1 MKNYQKYIWLGIIL
15 IIAGAHAVDAETGL
29 ESVSTLAEIGMP
41 FIQNFSP
48 NTYKTHG
55 QNFAIVQDTRGVMYF
70 GNFAGIL
77 EFDGI
82 SWRIITTAQH
92 KKVSSLAIDKSGRIY
107 VGARGEIGYLSPDS
121 LGKMAFVSLV
131 DKIKPGQRDFLEVTH
146 TYTTAG
152 NVYFVTESKI
162 FRWGDNEFKIL
173 ETDSPVLSAF
183 CVYDRLYILHKDSG
197 LMSIKDWKFEP
208 IDGGEKFS
216 ETTEIETMLP
226 MSGNKILIGSGNR
239 GLFILDDKC
248 IEPFPTDFDSSF
260 IESKITCGVMLK
272 DSSYAFGTI
281 RNGVIIVYPDGGARQ
296 ILNKDSG
303 IQNEYVR
310 NIFIDHED
318 ALWLALNNGITRV
331 EMPSPLTYFDEKS
344 GIKGGI
350 TQIVRCNSSL
360 YFSSYQGLYYLD
372 RNNMTVSLVPGI
384 SSACWSIICAGN
396 SILAATSEGIYQ
408 VQDDKILPI
417 TKNFSLV
424 IYRSKFD
431 SARIYIGQTDG
442 LVLLQLV
449 NGKWVSKGK
458 IEGISDEIRQIF
470 EDEDSIIWMGTP
482 YRGIFSYNPRGD
494 GSIEHFDTTSGLP
507 SITGNQLNVLSDMI
521 LVTSMSG
528 IFVYKKSGNS
538 FVPINLFDGDTTQ
551 SEKWIYKIVEDSDGN
566 FWGNSGNEANIALF
580 TSDRNGKY
588 IENNTA
594 FLPIADFIAWSI
606 YPESDGVTWF
616 GGPDG
621 LVRYDSK
628 VDKNYKADFNSLI
641 RKVVVNNDSLLFAGS
656 FFNCDFIPSLLQN
669 DYLKPVLNYKSNT
682 IRFEYSATS
691 YNVRGQNE
699 FQYYLEG
706 FDAIRSEWTTE
717 TTKEYTNLPEGKY
730 VFRVRS
736 RNVYK
741 HLSAEASF
749 EFEILTPWFKTWL
762 AYAVYL
768 VLLGILISIIVI
780 IRSRQLVKEKRIL
793 EVLVTERTAEVVQ
806 QKEELHKQSLELE
819 GKNEELGKINDF
831 VKSINS
837 EIHFTNLL
845 RSIMEKARA
854 IRSVED
860 ATALIYDKDADTFK
874 FKATLARDAAVF
886 ESIQLTID
894 EIEMRYLKSAEEIFE
909 DIFINNKF
917 VAGMPHRE
925 LDKLEKPESMLIMV
939 VKVENRIEG
948 FILLENMSKQDAFD
962 RKDLS
967 LVKNL
972 KEHIISAFIKTKILA
987 DLQVTLDNLKDAQ
1000 AQLIQSEKLASLG
1013 QLTAGIAHEIQNPL
1027 NFVNNFAELSVDL
1040 TTELKEFIGEQKDNI
1055 EADLLEEIEDV
1066 IGMLESNALKINEHG
1081 KRAESI
1087 VKGML
1092 QHSRGKPGEFEQTDI
1107 NNMVAEYVNLSY
1119 HGMRAQ
1125 NREFNTGINS
1135 DYDDSIG
1142 KIRIVPQD
1150 LSRVILNILNNAC
1163 YAVNEKREK
1172 QKDGYSPQISIST
1185 KKLDGKIEI
1194 RIKDNGTGM
1203 PQSVID
1209 KIFNPFFSTKP
1220 TGKGTG
1226 LGLSMSYD
1234 IVTQIHKGTI
1244 EVNSKDGEFTEFVI
1258 SIPLNL

>member
-1 MKNYQKYIWLGIIL
+1 MKLYNKYIWLGIIL
-15 IIAGAHAVDAETGL
+15 IITGVNAVDAETGL
-29 ESVSTLAEIGMP
+29 KPVSMGIGMP

-55 QNFAIVQDTRGVMYF
+55 QNFAIVQDNRGVMYF

-77 EFDGI
+77 EYDGI
-82 SWRIITTAQH
+82 YWRLITTAQH
-92 KKVSSLAIDKSGRIY
+92 KKVSSLSIDKTGRIY
-107 VGARGEIGYLSPDS
+107 VGARGEIGYLAPDS
-121 LGKMAFVSLV
+121 LGKMAFVSLI
-131 DKIKPGQRDFLEVTH
+131 DKIKPEYRDFLEIPYI
-146 TYTTAG
+146 YTTAG
-152 NVYFVTESKI
+152 NIYFVAENKI
-162 FRWGDNEFKIL
+162 FRLRDDEFTVL
-173 ETDSPVLSAF
+173 ETDNPVLSAF
-183 CVYDRLYILHKDSG
+183 CVNDKLYVLLKNMG

-208 IDGGEKFS
+208 IEGGERFS
-216 ETTEIETMLP
+216 ETTEIDIMLP

-239 GLFILDDKC
+239 GLFILDDKS
-248 IEPFPTDFDSSF
+248 IEPFSTDFDSSF
-260 IESKITCGVMLK
+260 IESKITSGVMLK

-281 RNGVIIVYPDGGARQ
+281 RNGVIIIFPDGRARQ

-310 NIFIDHED
+310 NIFIDHEE

-331 EMPSPLTYFDEKS
+331 EMPSPLTYIDEKS

-372 RNNMTVSLVPGI
+372 RNSMTVNLVPGI
-384 SSACWSIICAGN
+384 ISACWSIICAGN
-396 SILAATSEGIYQ
+396 SILAATSEGVYQ

-417 TKNFSLV
+417 TKSFSLV
-424 IYRSKFD
+424 LHRSKFD
-431 SARIYIGQTDG
+431 STRIYAGQTDG
-442 LVLLQLV
+442 LVLLQLD

-470 EDEDSIIWMGTP
+470 EDEDGVIWLGTP

-494 GSIEHFDTTSGLP
+494 SAIEHFDTLKGLP
-507 SITGNQLNVLSDMI
+507 SITGNQLNILSGMI

-528 IFVYKKSGNS
+528 VFKYNKNSNS
-538 FVPINLFDGDTTQ
+538 FEPINLFDGDTTRF
-551 SEKWIYKIVEDSDGN
+551 EKWIYKIIEDSEGN

-580 TSDRNGKY
+580 TRDRNGKY
-588 IENNTA
+588 IENKTP
-594 FLPIADFIAWSI
+594 FLPISDFITWSI

-621 LVRYDSK
+621 LVRYDLK
-628 VDKNYKADFNSLI
+628 VDKNYIANFNSLI

-656 FFNCDFIPSLLQN
+656 FFSSDFVPSLMQN
-669 DYLKPVLNYKSNT
+669 DFLKPILNYKSNT

-691 YNVRGQNE
+691 FNVKGQNE

-706 FDAIRSEWTTE
+706 FDAVRSEWTTE

-730 VFRVRS
+730 IFRVRS
-736 RNVYK
+736 KNVYK

-749 EFEILTPWFKTWL
+749 EFEILTPWFKTWW

-768 VLLGILISIIVI
+768 ILLGILISIIVV

-793 EVLVTERTAEVVQ
+793 EGLVTERTAEVVQ
-806 QKEELHKQSLELE
+806 QTEELHKQSLELE
-819 GKNEELGKINDF
+819 SKNEELGKINDF

-854 IRSVED
+854 IKSVED
-860 ATALIYDKDADTFK
+860 ATALIYDKNADTYR
-874 FKATLARDAAVF
+874 FKATLAQEAAEF

-894 EIEMRYLKSAEEIFE
+894 ELEMRYLKNAEEVFE
-909 DIFINNKF
+909 DIFINNRF
-917 VAGMPHRE
+917 VAGMSHRE
-925 LDKLEKPESMLIMV
+925 LDKLEKPKSMLIMI
-939 VKVENRIEG
+939 VKVKNRIEG
-948 FILLENMSKQDAFD
+948 FILLENKSKQEAFD
-962 RKDLS
+962 SKDLS

-1040 TTELKEFIGEQKDNI
+1040 TTELKEYIEEQRANI
-1055 EADLLEEIEDV
+1055 DADLLGEIEDV

-1107 NNMVAEYVNLSY
+1107 NSMVAEYVNLSY

-1142 KIRIVPQD
+1142 KIRIIPQD
-1150 LSRVILNILNNAC
+1150 LSRVIMNILNNAC
-1163 YAVNEKREK
+1163 YAVNEKKEK
-1172 QKDGYSPQISIST
+1172 QKEGYSPQISIST
-1185 KKLDGKIEI
+1185 KKLGDKVEI

-1244 EVNSKDGEFTEFVI
+1244 EVNSKDGEYTEFVI
-1258 SIPLNL
+1258 GIPLNL